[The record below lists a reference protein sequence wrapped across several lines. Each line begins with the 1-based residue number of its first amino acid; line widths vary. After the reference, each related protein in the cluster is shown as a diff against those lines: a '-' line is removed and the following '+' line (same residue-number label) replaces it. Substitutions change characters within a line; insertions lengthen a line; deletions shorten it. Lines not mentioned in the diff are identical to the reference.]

1 MVKFAPLENS
11 RFYFYANF
19 KLISI
24 FFQQITAN
32 FTDDS
37 TSSEERPL
45 HVFER
50 ARLPSP
56 SSFSSTPT
64 PIATSSRVDL
74 GDATLDV
81 TLDDVFVSAAGG
93 DGVINPGF
101 IGDVLEDEEELDE
114 AAEVVIYEK
123 EKTVKFRPPPPP
135 RST

>member
-1 MVKFAPLENS
+1 MNNI
-11 RFYFYANF
+11 RFSFHANF

-64 PIATSSRVDL
+64 QIATSSRVDL
-74 GDATLDV
+74 GDVTLDV

-93 DGVINPGF
+93 DDGVINPGF
-101 IGDVLEDEEELDE
+101 IGDGLEDEEELDE

-123 EKTVKFRPPPPP
+123 EKTVKFRPAPPP